1 MFFRT
6 LLIGLIIYFA
16 YQKLK
21 KFLFPPTPS
30 QTVKGKRKKRP
41 LDIDAAEIEDAH
53 FRDIS
58 DDSSNK

>member
-21 KFLFPPTPS
+21 QFLFPPAPS
-30 QTVKGKRKKRP
+30 QTVKGKRRTRP
-41 LDIDAAEIEDAH
+41 LDIDDTEIEEAR
-53 FRDIS
+53 FRDLS
-58 DDSSNK
+58 DDSPQK